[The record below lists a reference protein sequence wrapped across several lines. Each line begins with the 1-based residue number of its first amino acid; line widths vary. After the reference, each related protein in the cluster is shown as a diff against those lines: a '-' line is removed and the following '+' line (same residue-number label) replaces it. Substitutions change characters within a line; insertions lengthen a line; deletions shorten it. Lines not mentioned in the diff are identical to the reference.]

1 MPVISSINLNAD
13 EAFVYAVLRKNYPKS
28 ISEIMEEVPF
38 KKSKTAAL
46 LKRMV
51 ENHYITIVGSGRGTK
66 YKI

>member
-1 MPVISSINLNAD
+1 
-13 EAFVYAVLRKNYPKS
+13 
-28 ISEIMEEVPF
+28 VPF

-51 ENHYITIVGSGRGTK
+51 ENHYVTIVGSGRGTK